1 MPLPAPARPATA
13 FAVLTVSLH
22 SRQVAI
28 YLAGKYVWLASVLYA
43 MILLVG
49 IATVA
54 CTTILANDT
63 LKHAVFAL
71 AMTQT
76 VLLLAVKFYNP
87 TVRGNQLRASAATL
101 ESIIWFFRTRVGAFA
116 VPQNQPSQPTATLR
130 AAMTSWHAGAVTGT
144 DLLQTS
150 LEREHPE
157 SVYKHCQFKGTLR
170 NQDEFDLAADAEAK
184 LNDVNR
190 QLTALQAN
198 KTSTISED
206 SLITGDIESAE
217 TGAVG
222 GSGVASAKAT
232 DKAKLIKQLL
242 TRLAELE
249 GSQTVDAIFLDDHQS
264 PVRPALY
271 VEMRLL
277 VMRKSYHLKI
287 PRCYAWRRFW
297 ELVLTCCT
305 VASPTLSY
313 LENTSHYVAISSSV
327 AAAVTSWLSHVELTR
342 RIERYSNTV
351 RSIDDLIWWWESLDD
366 AERANTD
373 IITKLIETGESVLAT
388 ERLAWI
394 AAARKN
400 DKAAGN
406 GNTDQV
412 RDAPGGASTQ
422 RRRSRAAPE

>member
-1 MPLPAPARPATA
+1 M
-13 FAVLTVSLH
+13 SLH

-28 YLAGKYVWLASVLYA
+28 HLADKYVRLASVLYA

-49 IATVA
+49 VATVA
-54 CTTILANDT
+54 CTTVLANDT
-63 LKHAVFAL
+63 QQHAVFAL
-71 AMTQT
+71 AMAQT

-101 ESIIWFFRTRVGAFA
+101 ESIIWLFRTRVGVFA
-116 VPQNQPSQPTATLR
+116 VPQNQPSQPTAALR

-150 LEREHPE
+150 LEREHPAR
-157 SVYKHCQFKGTLR
+157 VYTHCEIDGTLR
-170 NQDEFDLAADAEAK
+170 NQHEFMQAAAVERE

-190 QLTALQAN
+190 KLIALQAR
-198 KTSTISED
+198 KSSTISED
-206 SLITGDIESAE
+206 GLIAGDIERAE

-222 GSGVASAKAT
+222 GSGVASANAT
-232 DKAKLIKQLL
+232 DETTLKQLR
-242 TRLAELE
+242 TRRAELE
-249 GSQTVDAIFLDDHQS
+249 GSQNADAALLDDHQS

-277 VMRKSYHLKI
+277 VMRKRYQLKI
-287 PRCYAWRRFW
+287 PRCYAWRRVW
-297 ELVLTCCT
+297 ELILTCCT
-305 VASPTLSY
+305 VASATLSY
-313 LENTSHYVAISSSV
+313 LDDTSHYVAVSSSV

-351 RSIDDLIWWWESLDD
+351 RSINDLIWWWESLDD
-366 AERANTD
+366 AERANTAN
-373 IITKLIETGESVLAT
+373 ITKLIETGESVLAT

-400 DKAAGN
+400 DEAAADDDKG
-406 GNTDQV
+406 QA
-412 RDAPGGASTQ
+412 RDAPGDPSTQ
-422 RRRSRAAPE
+422 GRRSKVAPE